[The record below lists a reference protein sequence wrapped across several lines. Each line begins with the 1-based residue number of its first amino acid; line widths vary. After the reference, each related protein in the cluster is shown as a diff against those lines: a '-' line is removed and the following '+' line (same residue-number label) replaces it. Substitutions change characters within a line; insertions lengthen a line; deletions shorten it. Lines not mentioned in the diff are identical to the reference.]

1 MKTEQNNGV
10 EIVQPEIMP
19 GVSLI
24 DALAEIANIGAG
36 NSSTRLEKALK
47 EKISKNLMG
56 NSIEITP
63 QLIEYCHL
71 SNIEL
76 RFPLTTNTGFYSL
89 LNIGDSSAML
99 SIFFSMESALFIA
112 GLVEG
117 KEKHFEILREED
129 EAILRKIAEEVID
142 SYIESTST
150 FLNIP
155 IVHTQAKKVYL
166 KPNSIPDFVKES
178 IGEEGDIALL
188 FKTSFSVKKTS
199 FKGEMKIMF
208 SLTDLEPIINS
219 IRKNLGMDVVAND
232 RKDIPEF
239 RLYDGGRIKSIDE
252 LRRSLH
258 SMHEFTFL
266 HHVTPFRN
274 DFAAWIY
281 DVFDEKNL
289 ALKMGGEKTQAGM
302 IRIVEEFL
310 QDGRI
315 HH

>member
-1 MKTEQNNGV
+1 MNKESNNGV
-10 EIVQPEIMP
+10 EMVQPEIMP
-19 GVSLI
+19 GVTLI

-47 EKISKNLMG
+47 EKIANNLMG
-56 NSIEITP
+56 NAVEITP

-76 RFPLTTNTGFYSL
+76 RFPLTTNTAFYSL

-99 SIFFSMESALFIA
+99 SVFFSMESALFIA
-112 GLVEG
+112 GLIEG

-142 SYIESTST
+142 AYIESTAT

-155 IVHTQAKKVYL
+155 IVHTQARKVYL
-166 KPNSIPDFVKES
+166 KPSSIPEFVKES
-178 IGEEGDIALL
+178 IGDKGDIALL

-199 FKGEMKIMF
+199 FKGDLKIMF
-208 SLTDLEPIINS
+208 SLTELEPIINA
-219 IRKNLGMDVVAND
+219 IRKNLGIDPVLESA
-232 RKDIPEF
+232 KEIPEF
-239 RLYDGGRIKSIDE
+239 HLYDGGKIRSIDE
-252 LRRSLH
+252 LRQSLH
-258 SMHEFTFL
+258 TMHEFTFI
-266 HHVTPFRN
+266 HHVTPFKN

-281 DVFDEKNL
+281 DVFNEKNL
-289 ALKMGGEKTQAGM
+289 ALKMGNEKTKEGM

-310 QDGRI
+310 QNGKI
-315 HH
+315 SH